1 MDAATFSR
9 EAMACQRLLYH
20 ICWAMLSNEADCAD
34 AVQEAMLRA
43 WQRQGSLRRP
53 EAFRPCLCRIT
64 ANVCKDMLRRQRRE
78 RALPLWESAAAF
90 AYDEAGLDLRQALE
104 QLSPEQRA
112 AVALHYFDGL
122 SVEEVSRSLGIPSG
136 TVKTRLLYARRKL
149 SRLLREELEVSV

>member
-1 MDAATFSR
+1 
-9 EAMACQRLLYH
+9 
-20 ICWAMLSNEADCAD
+20 MLS
-34 AVQEAMLRA
+34 L
-43 WQRQGSLRRP
+43 
-53 EAFRPCLCRIT
+53 IHIY
-64 ANVCKDMLRRQRRE
+64 MLRRQRRE